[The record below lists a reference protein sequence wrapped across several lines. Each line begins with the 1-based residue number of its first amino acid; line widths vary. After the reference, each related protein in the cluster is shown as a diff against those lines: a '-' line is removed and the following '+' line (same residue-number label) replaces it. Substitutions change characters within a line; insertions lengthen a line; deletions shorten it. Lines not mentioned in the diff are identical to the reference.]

1 MEKKVFVVWNTSYEE
16 DGIAGIFS
24 TPEKAEEYMSHSLN
38 YCNDMHVDEYILDE
52 EKPDQEGK
60 VYEVSMYAD
69 NDITVRCLGHCGKDP
84 VCFNTV
90 MYGKSCK
97 EFRVFAVSSQEA
109 IEIAKKKAEFV
120 DEHRIAYR
128 YLGVLCKFRFKY
140 GIIVEGSDFFG
151 IKEEYPTYDIDSGS
165 IILANDSMV
174 FLGPVEESDNI

>member
-24 TPEKAEEYMSHSLN
+24 THEKAEEYMSHSLN
-38 YCNDMHVDEYILDE
+38 YNNDMHVDEYILDE

-69 NDITVRCLGHCGKDP
+69 NDITVHCLGRCGENS

-90 MYGKSCK
+90 MYGQSCK
-97 EFRVFAVSSQEA
+97 EFRVFSVSSQEA

-128 YLGVLCKFRFKY
+128 YLGVLCKFRFKNA
-140 GIIVEGSDFFG
+140 IIVEGFDPFG
-151 IKEEYPTYDIDSGS
+151 LQKRYPTYDIDSGS
-165 IILANDSMV
+165 IILSNDSMV